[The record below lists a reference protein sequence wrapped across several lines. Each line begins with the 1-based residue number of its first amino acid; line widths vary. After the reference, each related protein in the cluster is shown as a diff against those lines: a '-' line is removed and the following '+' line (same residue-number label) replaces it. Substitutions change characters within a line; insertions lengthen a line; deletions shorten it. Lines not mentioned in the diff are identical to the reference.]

1 MGDEGLSVHAGEGS
15 GDGHPKRL
23 GWRDAARFVLVS
35 ALLLV
40 PCFWQSRIQAGDLS
54 SHLYNAWLA
63 NLVSEGKAPGLWI
76 EHRSNNV
83 LFDVALQRLL
93 QHVGPGPAQRI
104 LIPAVVLIFGWGAL
118 AFISAVAGRNWWF
131 TLPCVGMLSYGFSYQ
146 IGFFN
151 FYLSFGLCL
160 WYLAIFWRSGWRIRL
175 AAIPLLM
182 LAWTAHPFPVLW
194 AVGTAAYFAIVGSW
208 RPRLRLIALGLGVGV
223 LVAARYILM
232 SHYWCRWSWMQSL
245 FVTGADQLLIFGPR
259 YLYIVAPLFVIAI
272 LLIIR
277 LIRTCG
283 WTKPA
288 LGITFQLWVVS
299 AAAVVLIPSDVYFP
313 TYAVA
318 FGYIVNRLSLPAG
331 IMACAL
337 LAQVPLR
344 MYEKIAMILIVAG
357 FSVLLYKDTRELNRW
372 EDSIDARV
380 AEIPA
385 GQRVVSTLPLLS
397 LPVDPLCH
405 MVDRAC
411 VGHCYSYANYEPST
425 RQFRIR
431 AAPGNGIVF
440 SEYSDVQ
447 GIEGTAYIVQ
457 PRDLPLYLIY
467 PCPPQRRE
475 ACVRPLSAGDVVSR
489 GLVNTSVTN
498 PAREAP
504 APPPE
509 PNPEWDNPKERK
521 VAAEW
526 VHHRFGGNIYGTVDE
541 KYEGGP
547 ALVVHNR
554 KATAEWAQRLFSQDM
569 DSSTNEMLWQF
580 GFRHYLVTNGTATW
594 EIDVVEDP
602 KYRSLFKDKP
612 APVSP

>member
-1 MGDEGLSVHAGEGS
+1 MADPGLSVHAVEGS
-15 GDGHPKRL
+15 RRGHPKRL
-23 GWRDAARFVLVS
+23 SWRDAPRFALVS
-35 ALLLV
+35 VLLLV

-63 NLVSEGKAPGLWI
+63 NLISEGKAPGLWI
-76 EHRSNNV
+76 AHRSNNV
-83 LFDVALQRLL
+83 LFDIALQWLL
-93 QHVGPGPAQRI
+93 RHVGPGLAQRI
-104 LIPAVVLIFGWGAL
+104 LMPAVVLLFGWGAL

-131 TLPCVGMLSYGFSYQ
+131 TLPCVWMLSYGFFYE

-175 AAIPLLM
+175 MAIPLLM
-182 LAWTAHPFPVLW
+182 LAWMAHPFPVLW
-194 AVGTAAYFAIVGSW
+194 AAGTAAYLAIFGS
-208 RPRLRLIALGLGVGV
+208 RQPRQRLIALGLGVVV

-232 SHYWCRWSWMQSL
+232 SRYWCRWSWMQIL
-245 FVTGADQLLIFGPR
+245 FVSGADQVLIFGPK
-259 YLYIVAPLFVIAI
+259 YLYIVAPLFVVAI
-272 LLIIR
+272 LLVIR
-277 LIRTCG
+277 LIKTQG
-283 WTKPA
+283 WKNAA
-288 LGITFQLWVVS
+288 LSVPFQLWVLS
-299 AAAVVLIPSDVYFP
+299 AAAVLLIPSDVYFP

-344 MYEKIAMILIVAG
+344 MYEKIAMVMIVAG
-357 FSVLLYKDTRELNRW
+357 FSALMYKDTRELNRW
-372 EDSIDARV
+372 EDSVGAKV
-380 AEIPA
+380 AQIPA
-385 GQRVVSTLPLLS
+385 GQRVISALPLLS

-431 AAPGNGIVF
+431 AEPGNGIVF
-440 SEYSDVQ
+440 SDYADVQ
-447 GIEGTAYIVQ
+447 GIEGTRYVVQ

-467 PCPPQRRE
+467 ACPPMRRE

-489 GLVNTSVTN
+489 GLVNTSVTKLA
-498 PAREAP
+498 PEAP
-504 APPPE
+504 SAPPE
-509 PNPEWDNPKERK
+509 PNREWDNPKERK

-526 VHHRFGGNIYGTVDE
+526 VHHRFGANIYGTVDE

-547 ALVVHNR
+547 ALVVHNK
-554 KATAEWAQRLFSQDM
+554 KATEEWARRLFAQDM

-580 GFRHYLVTNGTATW
+580 GFRHYLVTNGTGTW
-594 EIDVVEDP
+594 EIDVAEDP
-602 KYRSLFKDKP
+602 RYRALFKDKP
-612 APVSP
+612 APVRP